1 MEKRIPLKNSSELIF
16 TNRSGSRVCL
26 FVDDVLEFGGTCIVY
41 NGHYINSASQ
51 SCPVRIKECYPY
63 RLHITRAQDGILSAD
78 AGENESF
85 LKYKEQMRKSF
96 VVSAKLHNTSG
107 LTNVTT
113 NMYDCYEKNN
123 TVYIVSSYVDGETL
137 NRIHFETVHDA
148 IRVAIG
154 IAKGIQKIHEQG
166 YLYLDLK
173 PENVFVYRETP
184 DLIQLFDFDS
194 MIPFACVKENANITS
209 YRMSYSAGFAPIEQK
224 LGDLESIGA
233 HTDVYSL
240 GAVLYY
246 LLFGRIF
253 HASMAESIQAE
264 NIVIQKGVHFQPKVY
279 KELGIFFKK
288 TLQSY
293 YKDRYQTMDEAIC
306 QLKEIEKYID
316 MPTPFICSGFIEK
329 DERVIGR
336 DKECRAILEWYR
348 GNEKLLCVTGTGGI
362 GKSTVVRRFISENR
376 ALFDNVVYLKYN
388 NSLQETIVDDT
399 LFNIN
404 FCYRYE
410 EESDEEYCTRKMQIA
425 QSIVK
430 EQPTLLVIDNYAG
443 KLYMDVDML
452 SVVEWKIIIITRKNV
467 DNKAYHTE
475 RIMEL
480 ASQKEKYALV
490 ELNMGRRLCEN
501 EYAVLDKIIELVK
514 GHTLIL
520 TLIAKQISKSY
531 LDMECALQL
540 ILQSGFSE
548 MAPEKI
554 RYVQDGSLFYG
565 QMAAFITSVYD
576 TSKLSDKEKCF
587 VKVLSL
593 FGSYDVDVKTLKD
606 IFEFATFDEMNGLS
620 ELGFIDIIQGEVSMH
635 PLIQEAVKQIEWDDK
650 AREYA
655 ESVLLW
661 LCDKCDKK
669 NNRRALDISRTVV
682 KNADND
688 IVLQQSQAY
697 KELTFLSVIKSSKDY
712 ENFIIP
718 YACKL
723 MADNDLKPE
732 KIIRLYDYVVYILCQ
747 RRDFD
752 KARTYIM
759 QTEKFAKEQRNHY
772 IWCLYYDMLSDYQD
786 ALLDGAYFSAD
797 SDEKMLYNAMLKS
810 VDRAIHHAKY
820 AKESGNNNAK
830 ELYTKYL
837 IDKAA
842 LCVRGMS
849 ENKAYIRRLI
859 LKAKQ
864 ALIQY
869 EIKDTVT
876 ILSYLVTCAW
886 YCTFYNSDQRR
897 VIHFLQKAQKVVNEG
912 DISALDSIDY
922 FYIPAANMMLE
933 LYDCKASLEWLD
945 IAVKICGEHAGA
957 IPFERKKH
965 DLIKYEAE
973 VRNPV

>member
-16 TNRSGSRVCL
+16 TNRSGSRECF
-26 FVDDVLEFGGTCIVY
+26 FVDDVLGFGGTCIVY
-41 NGHYINSASQ
+41 NGHYINSAGQ
-51 SCPVRIKECYPY
+51 SCQVRIKECYPY
-63 RLHITRAQDGILSAD
+63 RLHITRDQAGILSAY

-85 LKYKEQMRKSF
+85 QKYKEQMRKSF

-194 MIPFACVKENANITS
+194 MIPFACAKENANITS

-233 HTDVYSL
+233 HTDIYSL
-240 GAVLYY
+240 GAVLYF

-253 HASMAESIQAE
+253 HASMAEGVASEELA
-264 NIVIQKGVHFQPKVY
+264 IQKGVRFQPKVY
-279 KELGIFFKK
+279 REVGVFFEK
-288 TLQSY
+288 TLQPY
-293 YKDRYQTMDEAIC
+293 YKDRYQTMDEAVC

-336 DKECRAILEWYR
+336 DKECGAILEWYR

-388 NSLQETIVDDT
+388 NSLQETLVDDM
-399 LFNIN
+399 LFHIN

-410 EESDEEYCTRKMQIA
+410 EESDEEYCTRKMKIA

-430 EQPTLLVIDNYAG
+430 EQPTLLVIDNYDG
-443 KLYMDVDML
+443 KLDMDVDML
-452 SVVEWKIIIITRKNV
+452 SMVEWKIIIITRKNV

-490 ELNMGRRLCEN
+490 ELNMGRKLCEN

-620 ELGFIDIIQGEVSMH
+620 ELGFIDIIQGEASMH
-635 PLIQEAVKQIEWDDK
+635 PLIQETVKQIEWDDK

-655 ESVLLW
+655 ERVLLW

-669 NNRRALDISRTVV
+669 NNCHALDISRTVV
-682 KNADND
+682 KNAGND

-712 ENFIIP
+712 EDFIIS
-718 YACKL
+718 YACRL

-732 KIIRLYDYVVYILCQ
+732 KIIRLYDYVAYILCQ
-747 RRDFD
+747 RLDFD
-752 KARTYIM
+752 KARIYIM
-759 QTEKFAKEQRNHY
+759 QAEKFAKKQRNHY
-772 IWCLYYDMLSDYQD
+772 IWCLYYDMFSDYQD

-849 ENKAYIRRLI
+849 ENKAYIRQLI

-922 FYIPAANMMLE
+922 FYIPAANMMFE